1 MKNSPREPEAA
12 AGVDPNVSRRRFL
25 TGAGVA
31 LGALAAADP
40 AMARALSPEGGPP
53 PTVYDVTTFGAQGDG
68 VADDRG
74 SIQAAIDAA
83 NGAGGGTIVFPAGT
97 FRVTGPLTIYSQI
110 VLRGAGLEATTI
122 KKSSGAGSYPILRS
136 PGFVPGNPPPPPIRS
151 FSLQNISLDGNR
163 QGGAGGNGMEIYAYG
178 YTLFNM
184 SVANCAGRGIW
195 TEYHG
200 LLPPDGK
207 PVEAMWL
214 NVTVHNCVGGG
225 VYFNGPHDS
234 QWTNVIVFM
243 CGPPGIQQGSTT
255 RGVEV
260 ALRGT
265 GLRATNCH
273 SWGLNQAYAWWL
285 DTDGPGLVNCTGEG
299 AELAQVVVLG
309 NDTQI
314 VGGKYYGSRDDLQA
328 VAIQIGEVGH
338 VGPAGTFVNTKV
350 VNCNLGALKFV
361 RDRGVGRY
369 ILSVWQTTG
378 SAVVRVPTAT
388 VQLGNRFDI
397 DVNGGAVAGTDPLAP
412 VTFQENV
419 LARRDVQLGGT
430 GTRLGLFGAKPAE
443 QSSGWDA
450 NLPDRRNLDGGSDLE
465 AVRNT
470 LATLIAELKRYGLLR

>member
-1 MKNSPREPEAA
+1 MTNSPREPEAVS
-12 AGVDPNVSRRRFL
+12 GVDANVSRRRFL

-40 AMARALSPEGGPP
+40 AMARALRPDGGPP
-53 PTVYDVTTFGAQGDG
+53 PTVYDVTTFGAQGNG

-74 SIQAAIDAA
+74 PIQAAIDAA

-97 FRVTGPLTIYSQI
+97 FRITAPLVIHSQI
-110 VLRGAGLEATTI
+110 VLRGAGIEATTI
-122 KKSSGAGSYPILRS
+122 KKASGAGSYPVLRS
-136 PGFVPGNPPPPPIRS
+136 PGFVPGDPPPVPIRT

-163 QGGAGGNGMEIYAYG
+163 QGGAGGNGMEVYAYG
-178 YTLFNM
+178 YSLLNM
-184 SVANCAGRGIW
+184 SVANCAARGIW

-234 QWTNVIVFM
+234 QWTNVIVYQN
-243 CGPPGIQQGSTT
+243 GPPGGQNGSTT
-255 RGVEV
+255 KGIEV

-273 SWGLNQAYAWWL
+273 SWGLNQAWAWWL

-314 VGGKYYGSRDDLQA
+314 VGGKYYASRDDLQA

-369 ILSVWQTTG
+369 ILSVWQTSG
-378 SAVVRVPTAT
+378 SAIVRVPTAAL
-388 VQLGNRFDI
+388 QLGNRFDI
-397 DVNGGAVAGTDPLAP
+397 DVNGGAIAGTDPLAP

-419 LARRDVQLGGT
+419 LARRDVQLGGS
-430 GTRLGLFGAKPAE
+430 GTKLSFFGEKAAE
-443 QSSGWDA
+443 QSAGWAA
-450 NLPDRRNLDGGSDLE
+450 NVPDRRTLDSSADLE

-470 LATLIAELKRYGLLR
+470 LGTLIRELERYGLLR